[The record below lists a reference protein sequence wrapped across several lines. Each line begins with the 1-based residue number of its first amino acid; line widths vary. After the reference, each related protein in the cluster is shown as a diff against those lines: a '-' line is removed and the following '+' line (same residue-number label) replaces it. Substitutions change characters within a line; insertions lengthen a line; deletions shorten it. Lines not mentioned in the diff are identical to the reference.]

1 MVQQPE
7 SDDEATIETPR
18 FEPVP
23 LPDDE
28 FKDQLAQVIPHLR
41 AFGRSLSGSRDLA
54 DDLVQETLLKAWA
67 ARKRFQAGTN
77 MRAWTFIILRNLF
90 LSQMRRARFKGE
102 WDEITA
108 SKLLAAPASQDRH
121 VELGDMQ
128 RALLHLPQPQREA
141 LILVGAGGFA
151 YEEAAEICGC
161 AVGTIK
167 SRVARG
173 RVALEDLLT
182 DGKLPSRRE
191 HETDGSRTALQSI
204 MSEVDELS
212 RDRDPREC
220 SRIPTGEIGAVARLS
235 QASRYDGFSRVCA
248 EQSPRTSSSER
259 TSPSIAKAW
268 RRALPTPAWT
278 VGGATFTN
286 RLEEACTMASILGL
300 SVFTCLRT
308 RRERPEFQTLRA
320 LNVTDLGCCMNE
332 TQSERSG

>member
-1 MVQQPE
+1 MAAAEAAAASGSDSRRGLVSDTLDDQPA
-7 SDDEATIETPR
+7 EAPR
-18 FEPVP
+18 GEPVP
-23 LPDDE
+23 LSDPE
-28 FKDQLAQVIPHLR
+28 FKQQLAQVIPHLR

-173 RVALEDLLT
+173 RVALEQLLSG
-182 DGKLPSRRE
+182 GKLPSRRQ
-191 HETDGSRTALQSI
+191 HKTDPSTSALAQI
-204 MSEVDELS
+204 MGEVDELAGG
-212 RDRDPREC
+212 RE
-220 SRIPTGEIGAVARLS
+220 
-235 QASRYDGFSRVCA
+235 
-248 EQSPRTSSSER
+248 
-259 TSPSIAKAW
+259 
-268 RRALPTPAWT
+268 
-278 VGGATFTN
+278 
-286 RLEEACTMASILGL
+286 
-300 SVFTCLRT
+300 
-308 RRERPEFQTLRA
+308 
-320 LNVTDLGCCMNE
+320 
-332 TQSERSG
+332 

>member
-1 MVQQPE
+1 MTNAAAVHHRHGVKDGRGSVNDEDEQQAE
-7 SDDEATIETPR
+7 DAERAEL
-18 FEPVP
+18 VP
-23 LPDDE
+23 LSDPE
-28 FKDQLAQVIPHLR
+28 FKDQLGQVIPHLR

-102 WDEITA
+102 WDELTA
-108 SKLLAAPASQDRH
+108 SKILAAPASQDRH

-173 RVALEDLLT
+173 RVALEQLLSG
-182 DGKLPSRRE
+182 GKLPSRRQ
-191 HETDGSRTALQSI
+191 HKTDPNVSALSQI
-204 MSEVDELS
+204 MGEVEELS
-212 RDRDPREC
+212 RDR
-220 SRIPTGEIGAVARLS
+220 G
-235 QASRYDGFSRVCA
+235 
-248 EQSPRTSSSER
+248 
-259 TSPSIAKAW
+259 
-268 RRALPTPAWT
+268 
-278 VGGATFTN
+278 
-286 RLEEACTMASILGL
+286 
-300 SVFTCLRT
+300 
-308 RRERPEFQTLRA
+308 
-320 LNVTDLGCCMNE
+320 
-332 TQSERSG
+332 

>member
-1 MVQQPE
+1 MINQDNGRIDE
-7 SDDEATIETPR
+7 DDIDDELDPVAV
-18 FEPVP
+18 EPVP
-23 LPDDE
+23 LPDNE
-28 FKDQLAQVIPHLR
+28 FKDELARVIPHLR
-41 AFGRSLSGSRDLA
+41 AFGRSLSGNRDLA

-128 RALLHLPQPQREA
+128 RALMHLPQPQREA

-173 RVALEDLLT
+173 RVALETLLSE
-182 DGKLPSRRE
+182 GKLPSRRSHVSNPE
-191 HETDGSRTALQSI
+191 KTALQSI
-204 MSEVDELS
+204 MGDVEELS
-212 RDRDPREC
+212 RPR
-220 SRIPTGEIGAVARLS
+220 
-235 QASRYDGFSRVCA
+235 
-248 EQSPRTSSSER
+248 
-259 TSPSIAKAW
+259 
-268 RRALPTPAWT
+268 
-278 VGGATFTN
+278 
-286 RLEEACTMASILGL
+286 
-300 SVFTCLRT
+300 
-308 RRERPEFQTLRA
+308 
-320 LNVTDLGCCMNE
+320 
-332 TQSERSG
+332 

>member
-1 MVQQPE
+1 MAGEKPAADKTE
-7 SDDEATIETPR
+7 SAADH
-18 FEPVP
+18 VP
-23 LPDDE
+23 LSDAE

-102 WDEITA
+102 WDELAA

-128 RALLHLPQPQREA
+128 RALMHLPQPQREA

-173 RVALEDLLT
+173 RVALENLLSE
-182 DGKLPSRRE
+182 GALPSRRE
-191 HETDGSRTALQSI
+191 HETDSSKTALQSI
-204 MSEVDELS
+204 MNEVDDLS
-212 RDRDPREC
+212 RDRDP
-220 SRIPTGEIGAVARLS
+220 
-235 QASRYDGFSRVCA
+235 QANPF
-248 EQSPRTSSSER
+248 ER
-259 TSPSIAKAW
+259 
-268 RRALPTPAWT
+268 
-278 VGGATFTN
+278 
-286 RLEEACTMASILGL
+286 
-300 SVFTCLRT
+300 
-308 RRERPEFQTLRA
+308 
-320 LNVTDLGCCMNE
+320 D
-332 TQSERSG
+332 

>member
-1 MVQQPE
+1 MSDSIAYNGGSLGQQPE
-7 SDDEATIETPR
+7 SDEDDIETPR

-108 SKLLAAPASQDRH
+108 SKMLAAPASQDRH
-121 VELGDMQ
+121 VELTDMQ

-173 RVALEDLLT
+173 RVALENLLT
-182 DGKLPSRRE
+182 EGKLPSRRE
-191 HETDGSRTALQSI
+191 HETDGNSALTSI
-204 MSEVDELS
+204 MNEVDDLS
-212 RDRDPREC
+212 RDREPRPH
-220 SRIPTGEIGAVARLS
+220 R
-235 QASRYDGFSRVCA
+235 DG
-248 EQSPRTSSSER
+248 
-259 TSPSIAKAW
+259 
-268 RRALPTPAWT
+268 
-278 VGGATFTN
+278 
-286 RLEEACTMASILGL
+286 
-300 SVFTCLRT
+300 
-308 RRERPEFQTLRA
+308 
-320 LNVTDLGCCMNE
+320 
-332 TQSERSG
+332 

>member
-1 MVQQPE
+1 MSEFTAASAHGENLSQPPIL
-7 SDDEATIETPR
+7 DDEDEEFEAPR
-18 FEPVP
+18 PEPVP

-102 WDEITA
+102 WDELTA

-121 VELGDMQ
+121 IELGDMQ

-173 RVALEDLLT
+173 RVALENLLNE
-182 DGKLPSRRE
+182 GKLPSRRL
-191 HETDGSRTALQSI
+191 HHNADHQTALQSI
-204 MSEVDELS
+204 MGEVDELS
-212 RDRDPREC
+212 RDRE
-220 SRIPTGEIGAVARLS
+220 
-235 QASRYDGFSRVCA
+235 
-248 EQSPRTSSSER
+248 
-259 TSPSIAKAW
+259 PS
-268 RRALPTPAWT
+268 
-278 VGGATFTN
+278 ATKD
-286 RLEEACTMASILGL
+286 E
-300 SVFTCLRT
+300 
-308 RRERPEFQTLRA
+308 
-320 LNVTDLGCCMNE
+320 DD
-332 TQSERSG
+332 